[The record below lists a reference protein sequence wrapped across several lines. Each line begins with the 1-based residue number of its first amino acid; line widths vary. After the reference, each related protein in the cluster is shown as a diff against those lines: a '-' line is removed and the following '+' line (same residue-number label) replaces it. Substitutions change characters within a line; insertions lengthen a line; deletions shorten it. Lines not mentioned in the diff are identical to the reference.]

1 MIDKTKKEIKEIE
14 KGIAQSTKLAHKILE
29 MLKVN
34 DKIPKKSLISIL
46 MILHIMIEK
55 DNKFIALDKNI
66 MNHLALFGIT
76 IEDPEIGN

>member
-1 MIDKTKKEIKEIE
+1 MTEKTAKEIKEIE

-46 MILHIMIEK
+46 MILHLMIEK
-55 DNKFIALDKNI
+55 DNKFTALDKNV
-66 MNHLALFGIT
+66 MNHLSTFGIT